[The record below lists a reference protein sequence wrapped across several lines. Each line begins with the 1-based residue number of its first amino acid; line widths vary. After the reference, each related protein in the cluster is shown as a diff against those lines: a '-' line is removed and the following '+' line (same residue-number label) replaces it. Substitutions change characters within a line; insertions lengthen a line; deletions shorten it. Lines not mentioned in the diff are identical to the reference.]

1 VTTVIGIARPH
12 GVWMSADTGTNVF
25 DRPVVGS
32 TWKIRRLLDGGGSP
46 VALLGIS
53 GTAAAISVLR
63 KAFADEPVDQLGD
76 GDPEDWSYAIAS
88 RMTKAMVEAGLT
100 DHDTGQMDGTML
112 LGTPGHMWT
121 LEHHL
126 AIRMP
131 DGIGAVGSGEA
142 VAIGALD
149 VLLEDDVPL
158 SQAVYRAAT
167 IAINRDQWS
176 RLPLQNDFL
185 PAADSALRA
194 AGLTIPT
201 PAAGDTASGSAR

>member
-1 VTTVIGIARPH
+1 MTTVIGIARAQ

-25 DRPVVGS
+25 DRPIVGS
-32 TWKIRRLLDGGGSP
+32 AQKIRRLLDRDGNP

-63 KAFADEPVDQLGD
+63 SAFAAEPVEQLG
-76 GDPEDWSYAIAS
+76 GSDPEEWSYAIAS

-100 DHDTGQMDGTML
+100 DHETGQMDGTML

-121 LEHHL
+121 LEHHM

-142 VAIGALD
+142 VAIGALA
-149 VLLEDDVPL
+149 VLLESDPPL
-158 SQAVYRAAT
+158 SQAVARAAEVAT
-167 IAINRDQWS
+167 ERDQWS
-176 RLPLQNDFL
+176 RPPLQHEYL
-185 PAADSALRA
+185 PALEPALRA
-194 AGLTIPT
+194 VGSAIPT
-201 PAAGDTASGSAR
+201 PGVG